1 MTIDR
6 IEKVDL
12 QAQIIRE
19 IKKHIYANQLT
30 PGDPLP
36 SQASIAEL
44 VGVSRASVREAVKT
58 MEAHGLL
65 RVVNGKGI
73 YIESVDTS
81 FFAGDLN
88 KGYLLRQLADALS
101 VRKALEGM
109 AVEECTRRA
118 TDEQLRALSRLLSK
132 VEQRYARGE
141 EQAEFDLKFHQT
153 LVSLSGNA
161 LLTHMLKNL
170 LRHSSGIWN
179 IESPDLRDILRAS
192 IPAHRAMM
200 DLMLGRD
207 AAGAAR
213 VHHDYMNREISL
225 IREMET

>member
-1 MTIDR
+1 MANATR
-6 IEKVDL
+6 LHSSSVVSEKAEIGDGTQVWL
-12 QAQIIRE
+12 FCQIRE
-19 IKKHIYANQLT
+19 N
-30 PGDPLP
+30 
-36 SQASIAEL
+36 
-44 VGVSRASVREAVKT
+44 VRIGK
-58 MEAHGLL
+58 GCIL
-65 RVVNGKGI
+65 GKGI

-81 FFAGDLN
+81 FFAGELN